1 MKFVTNYELQR
12 HLIKIHTVSPT
23 QGHSC
28 DRDDCLFVAQTKKI
42 LKRHIC
48 KDHPKFQCSKCGHK
62 FVKQE
67 SLDRHV
73 SFHSSMTITS
83 SDGSWF
89 KMDLPPSKDR
99 KGPKTYR
106 CLLCSYSST
115 KQSNFKSH
123 QWRVH
128 QRQKQIKEKHAPK
141 QCRNFCGYSSRS
153 KFLVERHEKKCTW
166 SGPGK
171 ITIEDVINIVCVT
184 GCSFTDTSTILRLI
198 RERFGRCAVE
208 PNLLKRISQMVA
220 DLAVWFSDEFIELH
234 DKKGDPVKTCVS
246 YIRYLKDFREWVAR
260 GRGIVNPRFT
270 YAMDGGQGKFVIVLV
285 IHDEDKP
292 GDRNANGHL
301 ATGCRLTIPILQC
314 DFGKRVP
321 ENRYNVEKLCGLV
334 EFPDENTFSMT
345 SDLKG
350 VNIVTGLGGCTGL
363 HFCSNGTCYKV
374 DAKTGEKT
382 NKRGLV
388 VKGEDRLVRF
398 QVDQNKLFEGE
409 GKGNKLKMSRY

>member
-1 MKFVTNYELQR
+1 MKRCSKNEDDLSMFDCQVCNMKFVTNYELQR

-42 LKRHIC
+42 LKRHVS
-48 KDHPKFQCSKCGHK
+48 KDHPKFQCSKCGQK

-89 KMDLPPSKDR
+89 KLDLPPSKDR

-153 KFLVERHEKKCTW
+153 KFLVERHEKKCSWT
-166 SGPGK
+166 GPGK

-184 GCSFTDTSTILRLI
+184 GCSFSDTSTILRLI

-208 PNLLKRISQMVA
+208 PNLLMRISQMVA

-234 DKKGDPVKTCVS
+234 DKKGDPVSPTS
-246 YIRYLKDFREWVAR
+246 
-260 GRGIVNPRFT
+260 GI
-270 YAMDGGQGKFVIVLV
+270 
-285 IHDEDKP
+285 
-292 GDRNANGHL
+292 
-301 ATGCRLTIPILQC
+301 
-314 DFGKRVP
+314 
-321 ENRYNVEKLCGLV
+321 
-334 EFPDENTFSMT
+334 
-345 SDLKG
+345 
-350 VNIVTGLGGCTGL
+350 
-363 HFCSNGTCYKV
+363 
-374 DAKTGEKT
+374 
-382 NKRGLV
+382 
-388 VKGEDRLVRF
+388 
-398 QVDQNKLFEGE
+398 
-409 GKGNKLKMSRY
+409 